1 MPLTDEDLV
10 RRYQQGDDQAFDTI
24 YEKYYPPLMRFMTRM
39 CGNTEDAKETLQDA
53 FLSIFRYLG
62 DFRGE
67 SSLKNWIYKIAARAC
82 WKSKAKGNHAVQSL
96 SDTHPRNP
104 SCHFRPGH
112 EGTFDSEGAAA
123 WQRSPEE
130 NVLQAELRRHTREGV
145 ASMPYIYKVVLNLRD
160 FEGFSTHEVSQIL
173 GIKESTVKV
182 RLHRAR
188 SYLRE
193 WLKEASLLPE

>member
-10 RRYQQGDDQAFDTI
+10 RRYQQGDDQAFDEI
-24 YEKYYPPLMRFMTRM
+24 YEKYYAPLMRFMTRM

-62 DFRGE
+62 EFRGE

-96 SDTHPRNP
+96 DDPHSQDP
-104 SCHFRPGH
+104 SRHIQPGH
-112 EGTFDSEGAAA
+112 EGTYGPGGVNA

-130 NVLQAELRRHTREGV
+130 NVLQEELRRHTREGV

>member
-1 MPLTDEDLV
+1 MPLSDEDLV

-82 WKSKAKGNHAVQSL
+82 WKSKAKGNDSLQSL
-96 SDTHPRNP
+96 DDTHSRNP
-104 SCHFRPGH
+104 SCHSHPGH
-112 EGTFDSEGAAA
+112 EGAFGPGGPGA

-130 NVLQAELRRHTREGV
+130 NVLQEELRRHTRKAV
-145 ASMPYIYKVVLNLRD
+145 ASMPYIYRVVLNLRD

-173 GIKESTVKV
+173 GMKESTVKV

-193 WLKEASLLPE
+193 WLKEASLLPK